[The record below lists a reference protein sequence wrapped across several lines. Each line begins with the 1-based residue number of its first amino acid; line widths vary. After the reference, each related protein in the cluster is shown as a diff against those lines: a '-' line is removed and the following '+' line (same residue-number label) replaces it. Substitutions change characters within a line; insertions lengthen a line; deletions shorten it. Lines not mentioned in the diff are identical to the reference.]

1 MLNKN
6 LLLITLGLTLIPDLL
21 LGTIPTIAAPTNS
34 IAQFGVPRSTPRL
47 FPRRRSL
54 LRFKVPGIRGSRNL
68 EAGAARGKCSPQN
81 ISGVLPP
88 KPPKSAANQIPVE
101 LTVSDRPTFFVNVPQ
116 TSAQQA
122 GFLLR
127 DETGQELLDKTLPI
141 TASSGIMN
149 YTLPTDFAGLEVG
162 KKYQWR
168 FSLLCDST
176 NGDRSGDPIASGWI
190 ERVEV
195 SSTVASKLQTAT
207 PKQRVIIYAENGYW
221 HDTLK
226 TLADLRTAHP
236 NDLTLVRDW
245 DDILRSVGLEA
256 MSKQPL
262 IPLNP
267 TTAAGQ

>member
-1 MLNKN
+1 MLKKN

-21 LGTIPTIAAPTNS
+21 LSTIPTIAAPTYNV
-34 IAQFGVPRSTPRL
+34 AQFSLPRSTPRL

-68 EAGAARGKCSPQN
+68 EAGAARGKCSPQD

-88 KPPKSAANQIPVE
+88 KPPKSAANQVPVE
-101 LTVSDRPTFFVNVPQ
+101 LTVSDRPAFFVNVPQ

-122 GFLLR
+122 EFLLR
-127 DETGQELLDKTLPI
+127 DEAGEELLDKTLPL
-141 TASSGIMN
+141 TASTGIMS
-149 YTLPTDFAGLEVG
+149 YGLPGDFAGLEVG

-190 ERVEV
+190 ERVELPT
-195 SSTVASKLQTAT
+195 SVAEKLQKAT
-207 PKQRVIIYAENGYW
+207 PKQRLLIYAENGYW

-226 TLADLRTAHP
+226 ALADLRAAYP
-236 NDLTLVRDW
+236 NDLTVVRDW
-245 DDILRSVGLEA
+245 DDILRSVGLDA

-267 TTAAGQ
+267 TTASNQ